1 MAELA
6 DALASLVS
14 QTYGDATVVFLE
26 DAIREIEVGIHEY
39 EYNSLQPV
47 RFDVYAAQ
55 YGSSTSGIDDAND
68 ILDYEYLLDALRHV
82 IEMGRFGLLEHLA
95 NELLD
100 YVLAPDSVVAASVK
114 ISKLGVPD
122 AKGNLG
128 CCVTRMK

>member
-68 ILDYEYLLDALRHV
+68 IL
-82 IEMGRFGLLEHLA
+82 GRVGLGQ
-95 NELLD
+95 
-100 YVLAPDSVVAASVK
+100 S
-114 ISKLGVPD
+114 
-122 AKGNLG
+122 
-128 CCVTRMK
+128 